1 MTSKSGMRMVDRH
14 GKKGF
19 LELDEP
25 AWAPDDNFRACVG
38 CNTMFG
44 LFNRKHHCR
53 RCGGVFCG
61 DCATEKVIPM
71 RLRFIDPVRMCGKCQ
86 KVARWENDYFNNYQM
101 KLKTG
106 EQLIVETETGGRNEG
121 TVSLGG
127 DGGLLQITSDTN
139 PVVPILMDEVR
150 LLHCFIVT
158 FLNSSNAV
166 TYIYT
171 LLHRLGLIL
180 LKYRCYKRSSYEIL
194 QLLRFYMYKS
204 IYDKF
209 NLNLLKAKFLSSC
222 IRVTHITC
230 IKSSLAEFTLHK

>member
-1 MTSKSGMRMVDRH
+1 MDMILVTSMSGMRMIDRN

-38 CNTMFG
+38 CNKMFG

-53 RCGGVFCG
+53 RCGGVYCG

-86 KVARWENDYFNNYQM
+86 KIARWENDYFNNYQM

-106 EQLIVETETGGRNEG
+106 EQLIVETETGGRDEG

-127 DGGLLQITSDTN
+127 DGGLLQITSETN
-139 PVVPILMDEVR
+139 LVVPILMDEVTSFR
-150 LLHCFIVT
+150 VT
-158 FLNSSNAV
+158 EEGSDGVHMLSIDSFGGRSVILAKTNRPESVVFLNGLRKALRMSAKPDHQKSGPSNNDA
-166 TYIYT
+166 T
-171 LLHRLGLIL
+171 
-180 LKYRCYKRSSYEIL
+180 
-194 QLLRFYMYKS
+194 
-204 IYDKF
+204 
-209 NLNLLKAKFLSSC
+209 
-222 IRVTHITC
+222 
-230 IKSSLAEFTLHK
+230 